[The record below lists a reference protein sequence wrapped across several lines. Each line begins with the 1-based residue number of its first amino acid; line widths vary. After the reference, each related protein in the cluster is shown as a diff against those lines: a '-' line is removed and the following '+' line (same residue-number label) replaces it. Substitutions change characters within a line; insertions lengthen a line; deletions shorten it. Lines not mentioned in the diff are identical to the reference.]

1 MKLFRRFFTALV
13 VLLVLALAAC
23 PDGDKTDYV
32 YGGTGQAFYAVDFTN
47 GESTYRTDARK
58 VATGEH
64 CTVWLE
70 DGERIPSDYLSLIV
84 WFFDEDIFPLV
95 SGAFSPCTDDNGSL
109 ASWVDKDSDGKV
121 ALFLLD
127 IPDGYVEGSTGYVG
141 GYFRPGDLDEESR
154 ANNKDM
160 LYIDISPGDPSSW
173 GFYGTIAH
181 EFQHLTNYAYTNF
194 ALQEAY
200 TQDLWINEGLS
211 TAAEYLFLYPHTND
225 ADWRL
230 LWYDSLYSE
239 SSESEIP
246 AGNNFFVWHGLRE
259 EEDYSGSALL
269 DNYAT
274 AYVFFQWL
282 RIQAATGNPPVFG
295 DEDGRSVYQSIIES
309 GKSDHEALVDCADQ
323 INQNLSDWPS
333 ILESWYLANIV
344 GDADSLYGYRDA
356 FSVDTYYT
364 GTDDLYMT
372 FTPVMPAF
380 DYSFASGEEGAPK
393 ASLYAGEGIRFNGV
407 ENFSP
412 GTVPEGIVYLGV
424 ADNGNIDRTVPYS
437 GTLLVYNAQTLGVN
451 VSDGG
456 IEQSIAVAIPLEGDV
471 QDAAAS
477 VAAPARQLGTPS
489 LPMPRIRRV
498 HPGYGD

>member
-1 MKLFRRFFTALV
+1 
-13 VLLVLALAAC
+13 
-23 PDGDKTDYV
+23 
-32 YGGTGQAFYAVDFTN
+32 
-47 GESTYRTDARK
+47 
-58 VATGEH
+58 
-64 CTVWLE
+64 
-70 DGERIPSDYLSLIV
+70 
-84 WFFDEDIFPLV
+84 
-95 SGAFSPCTDDNGSL
+95 
-109 ASWVDKDSDGKV
+109 
-121 ALFLLD
+121 
-127 IPDGYVEGSTGYVG
+127 
-141 GYFRPGDLDEESR
+141 
-154 ANNKDM
+154 M
-160 LYIDISPGDPSSW
+160 LYIDIVQGEPGYYE
-173 GFYGTIAH
+173 FYGTIAH

-194 ALQEAY
+194 ALQEDY

-211 TAAEYLFLYPHTND
+211 TAAEYLFLYPYTHN

-230 LWYDSLYSE
+230 IWYDHHQGDYYSLDE
-239 SSESEIP
+239 GRASEIP
-246 AGNNFFVWHGLRE
+246 AGNNFFVWHGQRE
-259 EEDYSGSALL
+259 DADLSGSALL

-295 DEDGRSVYQSIIES
+295 DEDGRAIYKSIIES

-380 DYSFASGEEGAPK
+380 DYSFAGGEEGAPK
-393 ASLYAGEGIRFNGV
+393 ASLYAGEGIRFDGV

-477 VAAPARQLGTPS
+477 VAAPARQLGAPS